1 MGDVGSRVV
10 RFSSLPY
17 DVVMDWTLRELR
29 TFVAVVEAGSFTEG
43 AARLFVSQ
51 AAVSRTIATLERHL
65 GVELLRRVPT
75 GCVPTQAGWQLL
87 PAARRVLAEADRFTA
102 FTGSRQEVLR
112 VGYAWAA
119 LGVHTSPLLR
129 GWDVDETGTEL
140 EISRGEAPDAGL
152 SEGKC
157 DVAIVRRPLAD
168 PALSSVVIGT
178 ERRVVA
184 FAEDDVPWARRRQL
198 SLAEIAER
206 TVVIDSRA
214 GTTDAALWA
223 REPRTPTF
231 LPSTN
236 VDQWLDLISAGRG
249 VGITA
254 EATSHHH
261 RRDGVKYRRIAGADP
276 VSVLLVWRRDERIPG
291 LDTLIAR
298 AQALYARGGAASG

>member
-1 MGDVGSRVV
+1 MLGCPRANVTWRSCVGRWLIP
-10 RFSSLPY
+10 R
-17 DVVMDWTLRELR
+17 
-29 TFVAVVEAGSFTEG
+29 
-43 AARLFVSQ
+43 
-51 AAVSRTIATLERHL
+51 
-65 GVELLRRVPT
+65 
-75 GCVPTQAGWQLL
+75 
-87 PAARRVLAEADRFTA
+87 
-102 FTGSRQEVLR
+102 
-112 VGYAWAA
+112 
-119 LGVHTSPLLR
+119 
-129 GWDVDETGTEL
+129 
-140 EISRGEAPDAGL
+140 
-152 SEGKC
+152 
-157 DVAIVRRPLAD
+157 
-168 PALSSVVIGT
+168 SSVVIGT